1 MSYLSLAA
9 FAAVTFVVAF
19 LVKQLVWHPLAAYP
33 DVIRNT
39 ELEGP
44 VVRYSPSRL
53 LINSST
59 AARGIS
65 SHGANVIKSKAY
77 QALVHSAPNTLTIRN
92 REDHARRRRILS
104 LAFSDAQLRAYEAI
118 LLRHIDTLCL
128 NLSDNAKSQASS
140 SGSEALDMSHQCDYF
155 TFDIMSEVIF
165 GMKYN
170 ALREPK
176 YRFVMSALEASN
188 VRISALVQ
196 ASSLA
201 LGRIDKY
208 LFADS
213 IKSRNKFLGFL
224 GSLLKSRAKASFSD
238 NGNVFSYLETA
249 KDPDGESTLSKSEI
263 RAESATLVVAGSDTS
278 STTLAATLF
287 YLSGNARAYARL
299 CHEIRSTF
307 DSVEDIRIGAKL
319 SSCNYLR
326 ACIDEALRMSPPV
339 GGEDGSTKESEL
351 ARTAFYPF
359 SSGPRSCVGKGFAYH
374 EITLTLAHILYRFD
388 FTRSTKDQ
396 KSFGGSTG
404 NVNEFQMW
412 DHVTS
417 AKTPNDIC
425 WPSDKEW
432 GRFNSS
438 IAGNLIQ
445 TAPPAAPCYAGPNRD
460 AAACEA
466 VTQGWSTATFQASQ
480 PIGYDYPL
488 NSSCPLAQF
497 TANAPSANCTIGNSP
512 VFAVNVTDE
521 EHISKAVEFAKKNNI
536 RVVIK
541 STGHDFLQRSTGY
554 GSLSIWLQ
562 NYRKGFNFH
571 DDFQVVNECPKSDWK
586 GSALTI
592 TGAYSWSDIYP
603 TAFEK
608 NLIVVGGNN
617 RTYPTKNIDAI
628 DVVIGTASTSAN
640 VSAKFIDAMTDI
652 YSSYPYLSEVGFA
665 GYGAWAMNSP
675 VPIGGNFSTFYTQT
689 FTTLG
694 NDAAEATRLFK
705 PIAEK
710 ITPLKD
716 AGFTVSITQKAY
728 TDYGAYY
735 ANKSGTDATVGGV
748 SALASRL
755 LGKSALEGNR
765 DQLRKAMET
774 MAGKDGKAVFHTVV
788 HHGLQTAQETRDKS
802 SAVQPGW
809 YDAVIL
815 DIFERPILSG
825 ELSVSSNID
834 LFDDIRQN
842 VLPVYRDFSPNTGTY
857 MNEADWG
864 DTNFQEDFYS
874 SNWKQLIEIKT
885 KLWITYHNI
894 KQDECQTLQALHKK
908 HGPIMRITPTMLLVT
923 DATKLPEI
931 YHRNANKSQHY
942 ITGSF
947 GKTESLFNMQDHTVH
962 ARYRKIAAAPYAF
975 SNIKKMEP
983 LLDHHIDRWVEKLD
997 NNFAS
1002 PGKRLDF
1009 APWAVYLVYD
1019 IVSDVGFGQP
1029 FGFIEQEKDV
1039 EGLIQGF
1046 HDGLVPFG
1054 IMARC
1059 WPFTNWVKS
1068 TFLGKYLVATP
1079 EQDSGIGTLM
1089 RFRDR
1094 LIAKRFEDI
1103 EKGATNGRIDLL
1115 QTFIEARDEKGEPL
1129 DLEYIKA
1136 EILLVLLAGADTT
1149 GTAFQAFMMHVLTH
1163 PEVYERLME
1172 EIDTQ
1177 TRAGNLSDIPHEEKT
1192 KKMLKYNMG
1201 FGYGARVCLGRDLAM
1216 MELSKAPL
1224 QLFRRFK
1231 PEAINKTDPGRY
1243 VVKGGVSFYEGMWIN
1258 IERRPKTLQI

>member
-1 MSYLSLAA
+1 MELTS
-9 FAAVTFVVAF
+9 
-19 LVKQLVWHPLAAYP
+19 AY
-33 DVIRNT
+33 I
-39 ELEGP
+39 
-44 VVRYSPSRL
+44 
-53 LINSST
+53 
-59 AARGIS
+59 
-65 SHGANVIKSKAY
+65 
-77 QALVHSAPNTLTIRN
+77 AL
-92 REDHARRRRILS
+92 
-104 LAFSDAQLRAYEAI
+104 
-118 LLRHIDTLCL
+118 
-128 NLSDNAKSQASS
+128 
-140 SGSEALDMSHQCDYF
+140 
-155 TFDIMSEVIF
+155 
-165 GMKYN
+165 
-170 ALREPK
+170 
-176 YRFVMSALEASN
+176 
-188 VRISALVQ
+188 
-196 ASSLA
+196 LA
-201 LGRIDKY
+201 LI
-208 LFADS
+208 
-213 IKSRNKFLGFL
+213 
-224 GSLLKSRAKASFSD
+224 
-238 NGNVFSYLETA
+238 
-249 KDPDGESTLSKSEI
+249 P
-263 RAESATLVVAGSDTS
+263 LV
-278 STTLAATLF
+278 
-287 YLSGNARAYARL
+287 SGQ
-299 CHEIRSTF
+299 C
-307 DSVEDIRIGAKL
+307 K
-319 SSCNYLR
+319 C
-326 ACIDEALRMSPPV
+326 
-339 GGEDGSTKESEL
+339 
-351 ARTAFYPF
+351 
-359 SSGPRSCVGKGFAYH
+359 
-374 EITLTLAHILYRFD
+374 
-388 FTRSTKDQ
+388 
-396 KSFGGSTG
+396 
-404 NVNEFQMW
+404 
-412 DHVTS
+412 
-417 AKTPNDIC
+417 TPNDIC

-617 RTYPTKNIDAI
+617 RGPCATGGWTQGGGHSPVTRFYGLGADQVLSARVVLASGEIVTASPCNNTDLFYAIRGGGGGTYGVVTQMTVKTYPTKNIDAI

-640 VSAKFIDAMTDI
+640 VSAKFVDAMTDI

-774 MAGKDGKAVFHTVV
+774 MAGKDGKTVFHTVV

-834 LFDDIRQN
+834 LFDDVRQN
-842 VLPVYRDFSPNTGTY
+842 VLPVYRELSPNTGTY

-874 SNWKQLIEIKT
+874 SNWKQLIQIKT
-885 KLWITYHNI
+885 KY
-894 KQDECQTLQALHKK
+894 DPSGVFYCQTCVGSDEWKQEASGALCRRCSSRE
-908 HGPIMRITPTMLLVT
+908 GRC
-923 DATKLPEI
+923 
-931 YHRNANKSQHY
+931 YGRN
-942 ITGSF
+942 
-947 GKTESLFNMQDHTVH
+947 
-962 ARYRKIAAAPYAF
+962 
-975 SNIKKMEP
+975 
-983 LLDHHIDRWVEKLD
+983 
-997 NNFAS
+997 
-1002 PGKRLDF
+1002 
-1009 APWAVYLVYD
+1009 
-1019 IVSDVGFGQP
+1019 
-1029 FGFIEQEKDV
+1029 
-1039 EGLIQGF
+1039 
-1046 HDGLVPFG
+1046 DG
-1054 IMARC
+1054 A
-1059 WPFTNWVKS
+1059 
-1068 TFLGKYLVATP
+1068 
-1079 EQDSGIGTLM
+1079 
-1089 RFRDR
+1089 
-1094 LIAKRFEDI
+1094 
-1103 EKGATNGRIDLL
+1103 
-1115 QTFIEARDEKGEPL
+1115 
-1129 DLEYIKA
+1129 
-1136 EILLVLLAGADTT
+1136 
-1149 GTAFQAFMMHVLTH
+1149 
-1163 PEVYERLME
+1163 
-1172 EIDTQ
+1172 
-1177 TRAGNLSDIPHEEKT
+1177 
-1192 KKMLKYNMG
+1192 
-1201 FGYGARVCLGRDLAM
+1201 
-1216 MELSKAPL
+1216 
-1224 QLFRRFK
+1224 
-1231 PEAINKTDPGRY
+1231 
-1243 VVKGGVSFYEGMWIN
+1243 EGMCACW
-1258 IERRPKTLQI
+1258 

>member
-59 AARGIS
+59 AAREIS

-118 LLRHIDTLCL
+118 LLRHIETLCL

-287 YLSGNARAYARL
+287 YLSGNASAYARL

-339 GGEDGSTKESEL
+339 G
-351 ARTAFYPF
+351 
-359 SSGPRSCVGKGFAYH
+359 GKGFAYH

-617 RTYPTKNIDAI
+617 RGPCATGGWTQGGGHSPVTRFYGLGADQVLSARVVLASGEIVTASPCNNTDLFYAIRGGGGGTYGVVTQMTVKTYPTKNIDAI

-834 LFDDIRQN
+834 LFDDVRQN
-842 VLPVYRDFSPNTGTY
+842 VLPVYRELSPNTGTY

-874 SNWKQLIEIKT
+874 SNWKELIQIKT
-885 KLWITYHNI
+885 KY
-894 KQDECQTLQALHKK
+894 DPSGVFYCQTCVALEKAAVTVAMM
-908 HGPIMRITPTMLLVT
+908 GP
-923 DATKLPEI
+923 
-931 YHRNANKSQHY
+931 
-942 ITGSF
+942 
-947 GKTESLFNMQDHTVH
+947 
-962 ARYRKIAAAPYAF
+962 
-975 SNIKKMEP
+975 
-983 LLDHHIDRWVEKLD
+983 
-997 NNFAS
+997 
-1002 PGKRLDF
+1002 
-1009 APWAVYLVYD
+1009 
-1019 IVSDVGFGQP
+1019 
-1029 FGFIEQEKDV
+1029 
-1039 EGLIQGF
+1039 
-1046 HDGLVPFG
+1046 
-1054 IMARC
+1054 
-1059 WPFTNWVKS
+1059 
-1068 TFLGKYLVATP
+1068 
-1079 EQDSGIGTLM
+1079 
-1089 RFRDR
+1089 
-1094 LIAKRFEDI
+1094 
-1103 EKGATNGRIDLL
+1103 
-1115 QTFIEARDEKGEPL
+1115 
-1129 DLEYIKA
+1129 KA
-1136 EILLVLLAGADTT
+1136 CALAGNA
-1149 GTAFQAFMMHVLTH
+1149 
-1163 PEVYERLME
+1163 
-1172 EIDTQ
+1172 
-1177 TRAGNLSDIPHEEKT
+1177 RAQQNQPDH
-1192 KKMLKYNMG
+1192 
-1201 FGYGARVCLGRDLAM
+1201 A
-1216 MELSKAPL
+1216 
-1224 QLFRRFK
+1224 
-1231 PEAINKTDPGRY
+1231 
-1243 VVKGGVSFYEGMWIN
+1243 
-1258 IERRPKTLQI
+1258 

>member
-33 DVIRNT
+33 
-39 ELEGP
+39 GP

-59 AARGIS
+59 AAREIS

-118 LLRHIDTLCL
+118 LLRHIETLCL

-140 SGSEALDMSHQCDYF
+140 SGSDALDMSHQCDYF

-196 ASSLA
+196 ASGLA

-249 KDPDGESTLSKSEI
+249 KDPDGQSTLSKSEI

-339 GGEDGSTKESEL
+339 GGALWREVRPGGMTIGSLSLPEGIDVGTGIYSLHHHDDYFDSPFEYKPERWVVGEDGSTKESEL

-374 EITLTLAHILYRFD
+374 EITLTLAHILY
-388 FTRSTKDQ
+388 
-396 KSFGGSTG
+396 
-404 NVNEFQMW
+404 
-412 DHVTS
+412 
-417 AKTPNDIC
+417 
-425 WPSDKEW
+425 
-432 GRFNSS
+432 SS

-445 TAPPAAPCYAGPNRD
+445 TAPPAAPCYAGPSRD

-608 NLIVVGGNN
+608 HLIVVGGNN
-617 RTYPTKNIDAI
+617 RGPCATGGWTQGGGHSPVTRFYGLGADQVLSARVVLASGEIVTASPCNNTDLFYAIRGGGGGTYGVVTQMTVKTYPTKNIDAI
-628 DVVIGTASTSAN
+628 DVVIGTASTSVNA
-640 VSAKFIDAMTDI
+640 SAKFIDAMTDI

-705 PIAEK
+705 TIAEK

-728 TDYGAYY
+728 TDYGEYY

-774 MAGKDGKAVFHTVV
+774 MAGKDGKAVFHTIV
-788 HHGLQTAQETRDKS
+788 HHGLQTAQETRDES

-825 ELSVSSNID
+825 QLSVSSNID
-834 LFDDIRQN
+834 LFDDVRQN
-842 VLPVYRDFSPNTGTY
+842 VLPVYRELSPNTGTY

-885 KLWITYHNI
+885 KY
-894 KQDECQTLQALHKK
+894 DPSGVFYCQTCVALEKAAVTVAMM
-908 HGPIMRITPTMLLVT
+908 GP
-923 DATKLPEI
+923 
-931 YHRNANKSQHY
+931 
-942 ITGSF
+942 
-947 GKTESLFNMQDHTVH
+947 
-962 ARYRKIAAAPYAF
+962 
-975 SNIKKMEP
+975 
-983 LLDHHIDRWVEKLD
+983 
-997 NNFAS
+997 
-1002 PGKRLDF
+1002 
-1009 APWAVYLVYD
+1009 
-1019 IVSDVGFGQP
+1019 
-1029 FGFIEQEKDV
+1029 
-1039 EGLIQGF
+1039 
-1046 HDGLVPFG
+1046 
-1054 IMARC
+1054 
-1059 WPFTNWVKS
+1059 
-1068 TFLGKYLVATP
+1068 
-1079 EQDSGIGTLM
+1079 
-1089 RFRDR
+1089 
-1094 LIAKRFEDI
+1094 
-1103 EKGATNGRIDLL
+1103 
-1115 QTFIEARDEKGEPL
+1115 
-1129 DLEYIKA
+1129 KA
-1136 EILLVLLAGADTT
+1136 CALAGNA
-1149 GTAFQAFMMHVLTH
+1149 
-1163 PEVYERLME
+1163 
-1172 EIDTQ
+1172 
-1177 TRAGNLSDIPHEEKT
+1177 RAQQNQPDH
-1192 KKMLKYNMG
+1192 
-1201 FGYGARVCLGRDLAM
+1201 A
-1216 MELSKAPL
+1216 
-1224 QLFRRFK
+1224 
-1231 PEAINKTDPGRY
+1231 
-1243 VVKGGVSFYEGMWIN
+1243 
-1258 IERRPKTLQI
+1258 

>member
-1 MSYLSLAA
+1 MSYFSLAA

-39 ELEGP
+39 APLSAI
-44 VVRYSPSRL
+44 RRL
-53 LINSST
+53 AYSST
-59 AARGIS
+59 AARLPG
-65 SHGANVIKSKAY
+65 
-77 QALVHSAPNTLTIRN
+77 
-92 REDHARRRRILS
+92 
-104 LAFSDAQLRAYEAI
+104 
-118 LLRHIDTLCL
+118 
-128 NLSDNAKSQASS
+128 SQASS
-140 SGSEALDMSHQCDYF
+140 YVSEALDMSHQCDYF

-263 RAESATLVVAGSDTS
+263 RAESATLVVA
-278 STTLAATLF
+278 
-287 YLSGNARAYARL
+287 
-299 CHEIRSTF
+299 
-307 DSVEDIRIGAKL
+307 EDIRIGAKL

-388 FTRSTKDQ
+388 FTRPTKDQ

-536 RVVIK
+536 RVVVK

-617 RTYPTKNIDAI
+617 RGPCATGGWTQGGGHSPVTRFYGLGADQVLSARVVLASGEIVTASPCNNTDLFYAIRGGGGGTYGVVTQMTVKTYPTKNIDAI

-675 VPIGGNFSTFYTQT
+675 VPIGGNFSTFYSQT

-716 AGFTVSITQKAY
+716 SGFTVSITQKTY

-735 ANKSGTDATVGGV
+735 PNKSGTDATVGGV

-842 VLPVYRDFSPNTGTY
+842 VLPVYRELSPNTGTY

-885 KLWITYHNI
+885 K
-894 KQDECQTLQALHKK
+894 
-908 HGPIMRITPTMLLVT
+908 
-923 DATKLPEI
+923 
-931 YHRNANKSQHY
+931 
-942 ITGSF
+942 
-947 GKTESLFNMQDHTVH
+947 
-962 ARYRKIAAAPYAF
+962 
-975 SNIKKMEP
+975 
-983 LLDHHIDRWVEKLD
+983 
-997 NNFAS
+997 
-1002 PGKRLDF
+1002 
-1009 APWAVYLVYD
+1009 YD
-1019 IVSDVGFGQP
+1019 P
-1029 FGFIEQEKDV
+1029 
-1039 EGLIQGF
+1039 
-1046 HDGLVPFG
+1046 
-1054 IMARC
+1054 
-1059 WPFTNWVKS
+1059 
-1068 TFLGKYLVATP
+1068 
-1079 EQDSGIGTLM
+1079 SG
-1089 RFRDR
+1089 
-1094 LIAKRFEDI
+1094 
-1103 EKGATNGRIDLL
+1103 
-1115 QTFIEARDEKGEPL
+1115 
-1129 DLEYIKA
+1129 
-1136 EILLVLLAGADTT
+1136 
-1149 GTAFQAFMMHVLTH
+1149 
-1163 PEVYERLME
+1163 
-1172 EIDTQ
+1172 
-1177 TRAGNLSDIPHEEKT
+1177 
-1192 KKMLKYNMG
+1192 
-1201 FGYGARVCLGRDLAM
+1201 
-1216 MELSKAPL
+1216 
-1224 QLFRRFK
+1224 
-1231 PEAINKTDPGRY
+1231 
-1243 VVKGGVSFYEGMWIN
+1243 
-1258 IERRPKTLQI
+1258 

>member
-39 ELEGP
+39 
-44 VVRYSPSRL
+44 
-53 LINSST
+53 
-59 AARGIS
+59 
-65 SHGANVIKSKAY
+65 
-77 QALVHSAPNTLTIRN
+77 
-92 REDHARRRRILS
+92 
-104 LAFSDAQLRAYEAI
+104 
-118 LLRHIDTLCL
+118 
-128 NLSDNAKSQASS
+128 SQASS

-176 YRFVMSALEASN
+176 YRFVMPALEASN

-263 RAESATLVVAGSDTS
+263 RAESATLVVA
-278 STTLAATLF
+278 
-287 YLSGNARAYARL
+287 
-299 CHEIRSTF
+299 
-307 DSVEDIRIGAKL
+307 
-319 SSCNYLR
+319 
-326 ACIDEALRMSPPV
+326 
-339 GGEDGSTKESEL
+339 
-351 ARTAFYPF
+351 
-359 SSGPRSCVGKGFAYH
+359 
-374 EITLTLAHILYRFD
+374 
-388 FTRSTKDQ
+388 
-396 KSFGGSTG
+396 
-404 NVNEFQMW
+404 
-412 DHVTS
+412 
-417 AKTPNDIC
+417 
-425 WPSDKEW
+425 
-432 GRFNSS
+432 
-438 IAGNLIQ
+438 
-445 TAPPAAPCYAGPNRD
+445 
-460 AAACEA
+460 
-466 VTQGWSTATFQASQ
+466 
-480 PIGYDYPL
+480 
-488 NSSCPLAQF
+488 AQF

-617 RTYPTKNIDAI
+617 RMTVKTYPTKNIDAI

-834 LFDDIRQN
+834 LFNDIRQN
-842 VLPVYRDFSPNTGTY
+842 VLPVYRELSPNTGTY

-983 LLDHHIDRWVEKLD
+983 LLDHHIDRWIEKLD

-1002 PGKRLDF
+1002 PRKRLDF

-1177 TRAGNLSDIPHEEKT
+1177 TRAGNLSDIPHEGKT
-1192 KKMLKYNMG
+1192 KEMLKYNMG

-1243 VVKGGVSFYEGMWIN
+1243 VVKGGVSFYEDMWIN
-1258 IERRPKTLQI
+1258 IEQRPKTLQI

>member
-1 MSYLSLAA
+1 MI
-9 FAAVTFVVAF
+9 TFVVAF

-59 AARGIS
+59 AAREIS

-263 RAESATLVVAGSDTS
+263 RAESATLVVA
-278 STTLAATLF
+278 
-287 YLSGNARAYARL
+287 
-299 CHEIRSTF
+299 
-307 DSVEDIRIGAKL
+307 EDIRIGAKL

-339 GGEDGSTKESEL
+339 GGEDGSTKE
-351 ARTAFYPF
+351 
-359 SSGPRSCVGKGFAYH
+359 
-374 EITLTLAHILYRFD
+374 FD

-445 TAPPAAPCYAGPNRD
+445 TAPPAAPCYAGSNRD

-617 RTYPTKNIDAI
+617 RGPCATGGWTQGGGHSPVTRFYGLGADQVLSARVVLASGEIVTASPCNNTDLFYAIRGGGGGTYGVVTQMTVKTYPTKNIDAI

-640 VSAKFIDAMTDI
+640 VSAKFIDTMTDI

-689 FTTLG
+689 FITLG

-765 DQLRKAMET
+765 GQLRKAMEP

-842 VLPVYRDFSPNTGTY
+842 VLPVYRELSPNTGTY

-885 KLWITYHNI
+885 KY
-894 KQDECQTLQALHKK
+894 DPSGVFYCQTCVGSDEWKQEASGALC
-908 HGPIMRITPTMLLVT
+908 R
-923 DATKLPEI
+923 
-931 YHRNANKSQHY
+931 RCS
-942 ITGSF
+942 S
-947 GKTESLFNMQDHTVH
+947 
-962 ARYRKIAAAPYAF
+962 R
-975 SNIKKMEP
+975 
-983 LLDHHIDRWVEKLD
+983 
-997 NNFAS
+997 
-1002 PGKRLDF
+1002 
-1009 APWAVYLVYD
+1009 
-1019 IVSDVGFGQP
+1019 
-1029 FGFIEQEKDV
+1029 
-1039 EGLIQGF
+1039 EG
-1046 HDGLVPFG
+1046 
-1054 IMARC
+1054 RC
-1059 WPFTNWVKS
+1059 
-1068 TFLGKYLVATP
+1068 
-1079 EQDSGIGTLM
+1079 
-1089 RFRDR
+1089 
-1094 LIAKRFEDI
+1094 
-1103 EKGATNGRIDLL
+1103 NGRND
-1115 QTFIEARDEKGEPL
+1115 
-1129 DLEYIKA
+1129 
-1136 EILLVLLAGADTT
+1136 GA
-1149 GTAFQAFMMHVLTH
+1149 
-1163 PEVYERLME
+1163 
-1172 EIDTQ
+1172 
-1177 TRAGNLSDIPHEEKT
+1177 
-1192 KKMLKYNMG
+1192 
-1201 FGYGARVCLGRDLAM
+1201 
-1216 MELSKAPL
+1216 
-1224 QLFRRFK
+1224 
-1231 PEAINKTDPGRY
+1231 
-1243 VVKGGVSFYEGMWIN
+1243 EGMCACW
-1258 IERRPKTLQI
+1258 